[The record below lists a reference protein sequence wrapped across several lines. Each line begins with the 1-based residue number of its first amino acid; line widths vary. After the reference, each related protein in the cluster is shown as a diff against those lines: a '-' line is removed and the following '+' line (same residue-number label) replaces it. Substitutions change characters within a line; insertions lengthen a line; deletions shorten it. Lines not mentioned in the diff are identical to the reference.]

1 MITMGTAVFR
11 RITEEYFVKGFD
23 KARDAGIRALTDTM
37 EETVRFGTFDKQAR
51 ERCATDRIDHYMRD
65 PNATCT
71 NQVYPAKD

>member
-11 RITEEYFVKGFD
+11 RITEEYEAKGFGI
-23 KARDAGIRALTDTM
+23 ARAAGIRALTDTLA
-37 EETVRFGTFDKQAR
+37 ETARFGLFDKATR
-51 ERCATDRIDHYMRD
+51 ERCATDRLEFYIRD